1 MKTWKKLRADVKK
14 RVRSAKRAFIK
25 NRLNAEQNTKEW
37 WDTLNTI
44 TNPNKNSLP
53 SSTII
58 IDKQPMNPE
67 AFCKNIN
74 NYYASVGGVLADTSV
89 EPAIVNSTELEPL
102 CLGEVKTLLK
112 RLDTSKATSMEDF
125 PTWVSSEGHE
135 DICLPLLDILNT
147 MLSTNE
153 FPNLWKRAQIKPSP
167 KVSMPTQYKDF
178 RPISLL
184 FHLGKVAED
193 VIITKLKGKL
203 ADIVDNSQFAYQS
216 KLGTVDALIKQLD
229 DFTLELDKAK
239 TKFMQLAGVDFSK
252 AFDRLQPP
260 ILIDKMRQHRF
271 NENLTKLVANFL
283 QDRKQCVKY
292 GAVTSSYIDSEI
304 GTPQGTKLGPLLWLI
319 YCNDLSVEDYYHV
332 KYADDTNFY
341 IPVTDHQDSSAILPA
356 LNATKDWSA
365 SNNMI
370 LNASKTVIMNATL
383 TNRVVHDVCFPFDDS
398 VLKPCDTTKF
408 LGVQIDKNLN
418 FNAHTDEIIRK
429 CRSRL
434 FLMKKL
440 RTIGLNVEGLKIF
453 YTSNVRSVI
462 SYGAPAWYCFLSD
475 TNKQRLEN
483 MQKSCI
489 NVILPEFNYDEAL
502 IALDLPK
509 LNKFLFDISESHFSK
524 ILNNVHHPLHDR
536 IIFNHDRFSSRSK
549 YFFRPA
555 RCRTV
560 KRQHSFFN
568 YFMMFRNNNFI
579 YLQ

>member
-1 MKTWKKLRADVKK
+1 MLYALEV
-14 RVRSAKRAFIK
+14 
-25 NRLNAEQNTKEW
+25 L
-37 WDTLNTI
+37 
-44 TNPNKNSLP
+44 
-53 SSTII
+53 SS
-58 IDKQPMNPE
+58 P
-67 AFCKNIN
+67 
-74 NYYASVGGVLADTSV
+74 ADTSV
-89 EPAIVNSTELEPL
+89 EPANVNRTELEPL
-102 CLGEVKTLLK
+102 SLGEVKTLLK

-147 MLSTNE
+147 MLSINE

-203 ADIVDNSQFAYQS
+203 AEIVDRSQFAYQP
-216 KLGTVDALIKQLD
+216 KLGTVDALIQLLD

-260 ILIDKMRQHRF
+260 ILIDKMRQLGF

-283 QDRKQCVKY
+283 QYRKQCVKY

-319 YCNDLSVEDYYHV
+319 YCNDLSVEGYHHV

-383 TNRVVHDVCFPFDDS
+383 TNRVTHDVCFPFDDS
-398 VLKPCDTTKF
+398 VLTPCDATKF

-418 FNAHTDEIIRK
+418 FNANTDEIIRK

-440 RTIGLNVEGLKIF
+440 GTIGLNVEGLKIF

-462 SYGAPAWYCFLSD
+462 TYGAPAWYCFLSD

-489 NVILPEFNYDEAL
+489 NVMLPEFNYDEAL
-502 IALDLPK
+502 IALDIPK
-509 LNKFLFDISESHFSK
+509 LNKFLFDISECHFSK
-524 ILNNVHHPLHDR
+524 ILNNVHHPLYDR
-536 IIFNHDRFSSRSK
+536 IIFNHNRLSSRSK

-568 YFMMFRNNNFI
+568 YFMMFHNNSFI
-579 YLQ
+579 CLQ